1 MSYLQTHLKQV
12 KNRKSQVR
20 NKNPQQTNRR
30 CKENPS
36 GNFETEKCGN
46 QNRKL
51 CHVFSNRMKGTKG
64 KNNNK

>member
-20 NKNPQQTNRR
+20 NKNSQQTNRR

-36 GNFETEKCGN
+36 GNCETEKCRN
-46 QNRKL
+46 QNKKL
-51 CHVFSNRMKGTKG
+51 CHVFNNRMNGTKE
-64 KNNNK
+64 KQ